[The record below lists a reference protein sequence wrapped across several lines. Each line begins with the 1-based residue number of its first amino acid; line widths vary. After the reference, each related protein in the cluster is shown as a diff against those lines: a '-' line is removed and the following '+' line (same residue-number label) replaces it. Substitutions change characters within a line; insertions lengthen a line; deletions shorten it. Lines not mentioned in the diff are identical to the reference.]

1 MLRKSLYAILVA
13 LLVSAVP
20 ASALAAEQ
28 APLRVCF
35 TPGGDCTGLVV
46 DEIAAARHQILVQ
59 AYSFTSVPILSAL
72 RAAHLRGVEVEV
84 IVDKTSA
91 GVGKSGS
98 HYSAATYLSNAG
110 IAVWVDSKV
119 AIAHNKVMV
128 VDGALVITGSFNFT
142 AAAQNRNAENLLVIS
157 DPTIAAQYRDNW
169 RRRQGVS
176 MRFGRA
182 AEEQSG

>member
-1 MLRKSLYAILVA
+1 MLRKSPYALLVA
-13 LLVSAVP
+13 LLVSAAP
-20 ASALAAEQ
+20 APAPAAEQ
-28 APLRVCF
+28 APLQVCF
-35 TPGGDCTGLVV
+35 TPGGDCTDLVV
-46 DEIAAARHQILVQ
+46 GQIAAARHQILVQ

-72 RAAHLRGVEVEV
+72 RAAHARGVDVEV

-91 GVGKSGS
+91 GVSKSGS
-98 HYSAATYLSNAG
+98 HYSAAIYLNNAG
-110 IAVWVDSKV
+110 IPVWVDIKV
-119 AIAHNKVMV
+119 AIAHNKVMI
-128 VDGALVITGSFNFT
+128 VDGAVVITGSFNFT